1 MNNEKIIEEGSLR
14 KFKNEFV
21 PHYTLMIVMFVLY
34 VVLLYVCG
42 IDKTWHS
49 NVKLVSYFV
58 LMPML
63 VCAFIIDWKKQIIPN
78 RLVLTIFEVGLLVTF
93 FEGTVSS
100 TGMTFAL
107 NRLEGMVCGAGIF
120 WVITLLGGLIAGKEA
135 MGMGDVKLMGA
146 LGLFFGMRNIIV
158 ISIMSFVIGAIASI
172 FLILTKVRKVDEYIP
187 FGPFIVIST
196 VIAMLIPEEILFT
209 YLWIFFSG
217 QWFIKLLNK

>member
-21 PHYTLMIVMFVLY
+21 PYYTLMIVMFVLY

-49 NVKLVSYFV
+49 NVKLVSYLL

-120 WVITLLGGLIAGKEA
+120 LVITLLGGLIAGKEA